1 MRAGEEIHAPG
12 GKCYDLSSEYKLSSC
27 PRSLFP
33 PLHPPRAAHLAQLL
47 RSPASR
53 NALHSSTTMNASPT
67 RDIHWISSPSG
78 SSRPLRAP
86 APRYICLTTLR
97 TRQLRAYTHSDPACA
112 FTSYDTPN
120 TLARLRRGI
129 CPARHSR
136 GRDRPFDECA
146 PCARDAYLLPL
157 RRLSLPGSPR
167 LAAALSYHPRIP
179 PTHSTRPP
187 VFAAHASRLRV
198 YARPFL

>member
-1 MRAGEEIHAPG
+1 MSTSTHHVLV
-12 GKCYDLSSEYKLSSC
+12 LSC
-27 PRSLFP
+27 P

-136 GRDRPFDECA
+136 EHDRPFDECA
-146 PCARDAYLLPL
+146 PCACDTCVLPL
-157 RRLSLPGSPR
+157 RRSSLPDSSR
-167 LAAALSYHPRIP
+167 SSAALSFVLSYRPCIP
-179 PTHSTRPP
+179 PDRPSALRTRLASVCTRALSSHFLSHTHPWP
-187 VFAAHASRLRV
+187 CRLSFSPR
-198 YARPFL
+198 